1 MSERGMKKWA
11 PYASL
16 IEQKGVM
23 AAMFHEKRKI
33 KRPHLSADQGQLIDR
48 KLREYQ
54 GETLNITYFDDGFIH
69 TIHAPIDKIDSNKR
83 LLVIGD
89 ISISFNNLLS
99 LDD

>member
-16 IEQKGVM
+16 VEQKGVM
-23 AAMFHEKRKI
+23 TAMFHEKRKI
-33 KRPHLSADQGQLIDR
+33 ARPHLSGDQGELIDR

-54 GETLNITYFDDGFIH
+54 GEIVIITYFDDGFIH
-69 TIHAPIDKIDSNKR
+69 SIRAKIDTIDADKR
-83 LLVIGD
+83 TIVVGD
-89 ISISFNNLLS
+89 IAISFGNLLS